1 MGAAGGFWSGIGQE
15 DVQVGAFRSEHDAE
29 DHSPPEDQLGSRP
42 HQAERH
48 SHADV
53 RSVVSFAV
61 AITARRLSRLRTSP
75 AGPEQGA
82 VIDSQS

>member
-48 SHADV
+48 SHAEL
-53 RSVVSFAV
+53 RMYRTTRAG
-61 AITARRLSRLRTSP
+61 ARGPQL
-75 AGPEQGA
+75 AGVCLNNGGTGL
-82 VIDSQS
+82 V

>member
-48 SHADV
+48 S
-53 RSVVSFAV
+53 
-61 AITARRLSRLRTSP
+61 
-75 AGPEQGA
+75 
-82 VIDSQS
+82 